1 MNEIGYHGTCSKHK
15 DSIES
20 NGFDPAK
27 CNYRADHW
35 LGQGV
40 YFFDDYEKAL
50 WWSATA
56 VLHNN
61 DFGRV
66 IFRATI
72 EAPDEEV
79 LDLDDNKQLD
89 AFFAEIIQ
97 CIDEIKK
104 IVLEICLYL
113 MIKIFV
119 LFSLI
124 IISKK
129 KNIAVI
135 TRTFQKDYAGYT
147 TRRNK
152 KDKELQKKI
161 MNITGLGFNERQ
173 ICVSKKECIK
183 STKLIYNE
191 EEVI

>member
-104 IVLEICLYL
+104 NCSGNMPVFDDKNFRAL
-113 MIKIFV
+113 
-119 LFSLI
+119 SLI

-129 KNIAVI
+129 EYRCYYQNISERLCRLYNAKK
-135 TRTFQKDYAGYT
+135 QKG
-147 TRRNK
+147 
-152 KDKELQKKI
+152 
-161 MNITGLGFNERQ
+161 
-173 ICVSKKECIK
+173 
-183 STKLIYNE
+183 
-191 EEVI
+191 

>member
-1 MNEIGYHGTCSKHK
+1 M
-15 DSIES
+15 
-20 NGFDPAK
+20 
-27 CNYRADHW
+27 
-35 LGQGV
+35 
-40 YFFDDYEKAL
+40 
-50 WWSATA
+50 
-56 VLHNN
+56 
-61 DFGRV
+61 

-104 IVLEICLYL
+104 NCSGNMPVFDDKNFRAFFFDYY
-113 MIKIFV
+113 KQ
-119 LFSLI
+119 
-124 IISKK
+124 K

-191 EEVI
+191 EEEVI

>member
-15 DSIES
+15 DSIER

-56 VLHNN
+56 ALHNN

-66 IFRATI
+66 IFKATI

-89 AFFAEIIQ
+89 AFFTEVIQ
-97 CIDEIKK
+97 CIDEIEK

-129 KNIAVI
+129 RISLLLPEYFRKIMQVI
-135 TRTFQKDYAGYT
+135 QREE
-147 TRRNK
+147 TRR
-152 KDKELQKKI
+152 
-161 MNITGLGFNERQ
+161 
-173 ICVSKKECIK
+173 IK
-183 STKLIYNE
+183 NYRRK
-191 EEVI
+191 

>member
-1 MNEIGYHGTCSKHK
+1 MTK
-15 DSIES
+15 
-20 NGFDPAK
+20 
-27 CNYRADHW
+27 
-35 LGQGV
+35 
-40 YFFDDYEKAL
+40 
-50 WWSATA
+50 
-56 VLHNN
+56 
-61 DFGRV
+61 
-66 IFRATI
+66 
-72 EAPDEEV
+72 
-79 LDLDDNKQLD
+79 D
-89 AFFAEIIQ
+89 AFFTEVIQ
-97 CIDEIKK
+97 CIDEIEKNCSGNMPFFDYYK
-104 IVLEICLYL
+104 Q
-113 MIKIFV
+113 
-119 LFSLI
+119 
-124 IISKK
+124 K

>member
-1 MNEIGYHGTCSKHK
+1 
-15 DSIES
+15 
-20 NGFDPAK
+20 
-27 CNYRADHW
+27 
-35 LGQGV
+35 
-40 YFFDDYEKAL
+40 
-50 WWSATA
+50 
-56 VLHNN
+56 
-61 DFGRV
+61 
-66 IFRATI
+66 
-72 EAPDEEV
+72 
-79 LDLDDNKQLD
+79 
-89 AFFAEIIQ
+89 
-97 CIDEIKK
+97 
-104 IVLEICLYL
+104 

-183 STKLIYNE
+183 LIYNE
-191 EEVI
+191 EEEVI

>member
-61 DFGRV
+61 DFRSY
-66 IFRATI
+66 ISTI
-72 EAPDEEV
+72 TTQPGMAPI
-79 LDLDDNKQLD
+79 LLPAMN
-89 AFFAEIIQ
+89 
-97 CIDEIKK
+97 
-104 IVLEICLYL
+104 IVAMLNDQ
-113 MIKIFV
+113 
-119 LFSLI
+119 
-124 IISKK
+124 K
-129 KNIAVI
+129 KN
-135 TRTFQKDYAGYT
+135 
-147 TRRNK
+147 
-152 KDKELQKKI
+152 
-161 MNITGLGFNERQ
+161 
-173 ICVSKKECIK
+173 
-183 STKLIYNE
+183 
-191 EEVI
+191 

>member
-1 MNEIGYHGTCSKHK
+1 MDLILRNVTIVLIIGWDREY
-15 DSIES
+15 I
-20 NGFDPAK
+20 
-27 CNYRADHW
+27 
-35 LGQGV
+35 
-40 YFFDDYEKAL
+40 FFDDYEKAL

-104 IVLEICLYL
+104 NCSGNMPVFDD
-113 MIKIFV
+113 KK
-119 LFSLI
+119 FSCSFL
-124 IISKK
+124 
-129 KNIAVI
+129 
-135 TRTFQKDYAGYT
+135 
-147 TRRNK
+147 
-152 KDKELQKKI
+152 
-161 MNITGLGFNERQ
+161 
-173 ICVSKKECIK
+173 
-183 STKLIYNE
+183 
-191 EEVI
+191 